1 MVPHW
6 IWSSFDGAK
15 TVLSFFIEKKE
26 QADQMIQDYLNSVD
40 KFIVIGDRVLIKPRE
55 FETRTKSGLVL
66 PVTVQEKEEI
76 QSGYIIKTGPG
87 YPIPSQDI
95 DESWKESSSEP
106 KYMGMQAEEG
116 DLAIFL
122 KSRAYDIEFEDVSYL
137 IVPHSAI
144 LLLIRDDHELE

>member
-1 MVPHW
+1 
-6 IWSSFDGAK
+6 
-15 TVLSFFIEKKE
+15 
-26 QADQMIQDYLNSVD
+26 MIQDYLNSVD
-40 KFIVIGDRVLIKPRE
+40 KFIVIGDRVLVKPRD

-66 PVTVQEKEEI
+66 PATVKEKEEV

-87 YPIPSQDI
+87 YPIPAADL
-95 DESWKESSSEP
+95 DESWKEGASEP

-122 KSRAYDIEFEDVSYL
+122 KSRAFEIEFEHETYL
-137 IVPHSAI
+137 IVPHGAI